1 MSAKTFTD
9 KILTKG
15 LQSSLNNTSVEN
27 GKLRFVTDAGR
38 LYLDD
43 SNSRKEISNVV
54 TGMTEAQILGQL
66 VYLPKLYMASDTLHL
81 FASDGV
87 EIRDVTEIDPV
98 ETIENANLN
107 LWIDAS
113 SNNPKY
119 SSDLTFNPHTKEF
132 KAGNFKVNK
141 TTSGNY
147 DEINFYIV

>member
-66 VYLPKLYMASDTLHL
+66 IYLPKLYMASDTLHL
-81 FASDGV
+81 FASD
-87 EIRDVTEIDPV
+87 
-98 ETIENANLN
+98 
-107 LWIDAS
+107 
-113 SNNPKY
+113 SNFFP
-119 SSDLTFNPHTKEF
+119 
-132 KAGNFKVNK
+132 
-141 TTSGNY
+141 
-147 DEINFYIV
+147 